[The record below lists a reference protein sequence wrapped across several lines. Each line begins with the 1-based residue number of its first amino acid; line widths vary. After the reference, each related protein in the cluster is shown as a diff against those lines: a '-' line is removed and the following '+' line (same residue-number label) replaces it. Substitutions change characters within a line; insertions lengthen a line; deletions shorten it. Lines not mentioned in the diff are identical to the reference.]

1 MRPTATVRE
10 PVIDE
15 AIVTPGHDGQA
26 QLVVRVR
33 YENGA
38 VGSVTLDAAGARK
51 LLEGCAV
58 ESAAD
63 LRGHSWRC
71 LLDILPE

>member
-1 MRPTATVRE
+1 
-10 PVIDE
+10 VIVD
-15 AIVTPGHDGQA
+15 AVVAPGHDGQA

-38 VGSVTLDAAGARK
+38 IGSVTLEADRARK
-51 LLEGCAV
+51 LMEDCGA

-63 LRGHSWRC
+63 LRGQPWRR
-71 LLDILPE
+71 LLGVLPREEGPCSTS